1 MDGLAVFST
10 TQAEE
15 QVDLITC
22 LPLCIEVS
30 AIYVELKVKRESIGE
45 KAAFLVSTDVNN
57 TEQKW

>member
-10 TQAEE
+10 TQVEE

-30 AIYVELKVKRESIGE
+30 AICVKLKVKQENTGE
-45 KAAFLVSTDVNN
+45 KADFLASIDANN
-57 TEQKW
+57 TE